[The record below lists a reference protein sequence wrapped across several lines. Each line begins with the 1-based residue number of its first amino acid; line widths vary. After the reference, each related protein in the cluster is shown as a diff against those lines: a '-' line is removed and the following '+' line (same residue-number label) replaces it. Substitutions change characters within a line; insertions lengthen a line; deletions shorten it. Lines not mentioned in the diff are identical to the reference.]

1 MIAKNAE
8 LRGFLAN
15 ETFTLETSIVASLKE
30 MEEEMVH
37 LGGKIEAA
45 RAEKRELLSDVV
57 DMERQIMLWERKIAL
72 EKETQVGGGA
82 GGSARHGMI
91 WNFEGAFQSRSVSGW
106 AVC

>member
-8 LRGFLAN
+8 LRGLLAN

-72 EKETQVGGGA
+72 EKETQVGGVWGF
-82 GGSARHGMI
+82 H
-91 WNFEGAFQSRSVSGW
+91 
-106 AVC
+106 